1 MKAIFKLS
9 LVFLFAALIG
19 LTALLS
25 DADARRGGGFRGG
38 GFRGGGFAR
47 AHRGSFH
54 GMRGARHFNRGGR
67 VHRNSVVRRNVRRNV
82 VHRNVRRNVVRRN
95 VRRNWVVGRR
105 YYGGT
110 YYGRGRRYWRGRWWA
125 YGVGSCWRLTP
136 DGFYVWVCY

>member
-1 MKAIFKLS
+1 MQTVLKLS
-9 LVFLFAALIG
+9 LVFLFSALIG
-19 LTALLS
+19 FTTLLS

-38 GFRGGGFAR
+38 GFRGGSFAR
-47 AHRGSFH
+47 VHRGSYH
-54 GMRGARHFNRGGR
+54 RVNRARHFNRGGR
-67 VHRNSVVRRNVRRNV
+67 VYRNSVARRNVRRNV

-105 YYGGT
+105 YYGGI
-110 YYGRGRRYWRGRWWA
+110 YYGHVRRFWRGRWWA